1 MELEAMGLL
10 EALDAL
16 RRGRC
21 SSEDLV
27 RACLQRVSQAEAQIE
42 AWEWLNPEAALLAA
56 RKADERATQG
66 DKPGLLQ
73 GLPIGVKDIMATAGV
88 PTRMGSPIHASYVP
102 RVSATVVRRLQD
114 AGGFVMGK
122 TVTTELDWRNPS
134 KTRNPWNIGHT
145 PGGSSSGSAAA
156 VAAGMVPAALGTQ
169 TVGSVIRPAAYCGV
183 VGYKPSFGLISR
195 AGVHPLSPSLDH
207 VGVFARSVAD
217 AAYLAASLAARDDAD
232 SGSLA
237 ASALLPPGEI
247 GTAELP
253 AGGRRLAA
261 VRTPVWRLADE
272 AQRAMWDANL
282 AGLDRAGAIVE
293 DVELPPSF
301 QGALDVLRT
310 ILMAEGAQIYAPLR
324 AVNPGKISAALDAL
338 IETGLKVSAVDYIT
352 ALAAAKSLRTEL
364 GALLSR
370 FDAIVTPPATGEA
383 PPTLADTGDPS
394 FCGIWTLMGV
404 PAVTFPV
411 GFGPTGLPL
420 GLQVVGAYLGDR
432 KMLDVASWCSRQIG
446 TGCRLAPLPR
456 ETLPAVARVL

>member
-10 EALDAL
+10 QALDAL

-21 SSEDLV
+21 TSEDLV
-27 RACLQRVSQAEAQIE
+27 RACLSRVNQAEAQIK
-42 AWEWLNPEAALLAA
+42 AWEWLDPDAALLAA
-56 RKADERATQG
+56 RKADARMRQG
-66 DKPGLLQ
+66 GQPGLLH

-88 PTRMGSPIHASYVP
+88 PTRMGSPIHASHVP

-114 AGGFVMGK
+114 AGGLVMGK
-122 TVTTELDWRNPS
+122 TVTTEFAWRNPG
-134 KTRNPWNIGHT
+134 KTHNPWNLGHT

-195 AGVHPLSPSLDH
+195 AGVHPLSHSLDH

-217 AAYLAASLAARDDAD
+217 AAYLVACLAGQDDLD
-232 SGSLA
+232 PGSLA
-237 ASALLPPGEI
+237 AAVLHPGE
-247 GTAELP
+247 AAAADLP
-253 AGGRRLAA
+253 AGERRLAA

-282 AGLDRAGAIVE
+282 AALGRAGAVVE
-293 DVELPPSF
+293 DVELPTSF
-301 QGALDVLRT
+301 QDALDVLRT

-324 AVNPGKISAALDAL
+324 AANPGKTSAALDDL
-338 IETGLKVSAVDYIT
+338 IETGLKVSSVDYT
-352 ALAAAKSLRTEL
+352 AALAAAKGMRAELR
-364 GALLSR
+364 ALLSR

-383 PPTLADTGDPS
+383 PPTLVDTGDAS

-411 GFGPTGLPL
+411 GRGPTGLPL
-420 GLQVVGAYLGDR
+420 GLQVVGAYLDDR
-432 KMLDVASWCSRQIG
+432 KTLDVAAWCSRQIG
-446 TGCRLAPLPR
+446 TGCGLAPPPK
-456 ETLPAVARVL
+456 ETFPAVV

>member
-27 RACLQRVSQAEAQIE
+27 RACLSRVSQAEAQIE
-42 AWEWLNPEAALLAA
+42 AWEWLDPEAVLIAA
-56 RKADERATQG
+56 RNADAHTRQAGQR
-66 DKPGLLQ
+66 GLLH
-73 GLPIGVKDIMATAGV
+73 GLPIGVKDIMVTAGV
-88 PTRMGSPIHASYVP
+88 PTRMGSPIYASHVP
-102 RVSATVVRRLQD
+102 RVSATVVRRIQD
-114 AGGFVMGK
+114 AGGFIMGK
-122 TVTTELDWRNPS
+122 TVTTEFAWRNPG
-134 KTRNPWNIGHT
+134 KTRNPWNFSHT

-195 AGVHPLSPSLDH
+195 AGVHPLSHSLDH

-217 AAYLAASLAARDDAD
+217 AAYLATCLAAQDDAD
-232 SGSLA
+232 PGSLA
-237 ASALLPPGEI
+237 AAALLPDEAGA
-247 GTAELP
+247 AELP
-253 AGGRRLAA
+253 AGRRRLAA
-261 VRTPVWRLADE
+261 VRTPVWRLADD

-282 AGLDRAGAIVE
+282 AALGRAGAVVE
-293 DVELPPSF
+293 DVELPPPF
-301 QGALDVLRT
+301 QDALDVLRT

-324 AVNPGKISAALDAL
+324 AANPGKTSTALDEL
-338 IETGLKVSAVDYIT
+338 IETGLKVSAVDYIN
-352 ALAAAKSLRTEL
+352 ALAAAKSMRVEL

-411 GFGPTGLPL
+411 GFGPAGLPL
-420 GLQVVGAYLGDR
+420 GLQVVGAYQGDR
-432 KMLDVASWCSRQIG
+432 KMLDVASWCSKQIG
-446 TGCRLAPLPR
+446 AGCGLAPLPR
-456 ETLPAVARVL
+456 GTFSAVA

>member
-1 MELEAMGLL
+1 MGMELEAMGLL

-27 RACLQRVSQAEAQIE
+27 RACLRRVSQAEAQIE
-42 AWEWLNPEAALLAA
+42 AWEWLDPEAVLMAA
-56 RKADERATQG
+56 RKADAHARQG
-66 DKPGLLQ
+66 GQPGLLH

-88 PTRMGSPIHASYVP
+88 PTRMGSPIHASHVP

-122 TVTTELDWRNPS
+122 TVTTEFAWRNPG
-134 KTRNPWNIGHT
+134 KTRNPWNLGHT

-183 VGYKPSFGLISR
+183 VGYKPSFGWISR
-195 AGVHPLSPSLDH
+195 GGVHPLSPSLDH

-217 AAYLAASLAARDDAD
+217 AAYLAACLAARDNANP
-232 SGSLA
+232 GSLA
-237 ASALLPPGEI
+237 AAALLPGEA
-247 GTAELP
+247 GAAELP
-253 AGGRRLAA
+253 TGRRRLAA

-272 AQRAMWDANL
+272 AQRAVWDASL
-282 AGLDRAGAIVE
+282 AALDRAGAVVE
-293 DVELPPSF
+293 EVDLPPSF
-301 QGALDVLRT
+301 QDALDVLRT

-324 AVNPGKISAALDAL
+324 AANPGKTSAALDAL
-338 IETGLKVSAVDYIT
+338 IETGLGISAVDYIT
-352 ALAAAKSLRTEL
+352 ALAAAKSMRAEL
-364 GALLSR
+364 AALLSG
-370 FDAIVTPPATGEA
+370 FDAIVTSSATGEA

-411 GFGPTGLPL
+411 GFGPSGLPL
-420 GLQVVGAYLGDR
+420 GLQVVGAYLGDCQ
-432 KMLDVASWCSRQIG
+432 MLDVASWCSRQIG
-446 TGCRLAPLPR
+446 TGCGLAPPPKV
-456 ETLPAVARVL
+456 TYPAVV

>member
-21 SSEDLV
+21 GSEDLV

-73 GLPIGVKDIMATAGV
+73 GLPIGVKDIMVTAGV
-88 PTRMGSPIHASYVP
+88 PTRMGSPIYASHVP
-102 RVSATVVRRLQD
+102 RVSATVVRRIQD
-114 AGGFVMGK
+114 AGGFIMGK
-122 TVTTELDWRNPS
+122 TVTTEFAWRNPG
-134 KTRNPWNIGHT
+134 KTRNPWNFSHT

-195 AGVHPLSPSLDH
+195 AGVHPLSHSLDH

-217 AAYLAASLAARDDAD
+217 AAYLAACLAAQDDAD
-232 SGSLA
+232 PGSLA
-237 ASALLPPGEI
+237 AAALLPHEAG
-247 GTAELP
+247 AAKLP
-253 AGGRRLAA
+253 AGRRRLAV
-261 VRTPVWRLADE
+261 VRTPVWRLADD

-282 AGLDRAGAIVE
+282 AALGRAGAVVE
-293 DVELPPSF
+293 DVELPPPF
-301 QGALDVLRT
+301 QDALDVLRT

-324 AVNPGKISAALDAL
+324 AANPGKTSTALDEL
-338 IETGLKVSAVDYIT
+338 IETGLKVSAVDYIN
-352 ALAAAKSLRTEL
+352 ALAAAKSMRVEL

-411 GFGPTGLPL
+411 GFGPAGLPL
-420 GLQVVGAYLGDR
+420 GLQVVGAYQGDR
-432 KMLDVASWCSRQIG
+432 KMLDVASWCSKQIG
-446 TGCRLAPLPR
+446 AGCGLAPLPR
-456 ETLPAVARVL
+456 GTFSAVA